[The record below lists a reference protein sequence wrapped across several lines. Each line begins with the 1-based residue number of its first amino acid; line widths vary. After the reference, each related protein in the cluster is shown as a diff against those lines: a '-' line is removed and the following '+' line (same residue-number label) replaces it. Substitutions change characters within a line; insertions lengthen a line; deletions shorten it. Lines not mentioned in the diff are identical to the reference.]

1 MTEPCQEL
9 SAAHSSA
16 RRWMQATWTITV
28 RVLGGNVGVELE
40 QNLDD
45 PIVSPA
51 ARKLRV
57 SVFSRQ
63 QSIRVTAV
71 LVRGQATSWP
81 RGATG

>member
-1 MTEPCQEL
+1 MMTEPCQEL

-16 RRWMQATWTITV
+16 RRWLQATWTITV

-40 QNLDD
+40 QNLDN
-45 PIVSPA
+45 PIVSPISTQ
-51 ARKLRV
+51 V